1 MIEASGLSFSY
12 HPSLELSFPDLR
24 VEQGK
29 HMLLLGE
36 SGSGKTTLLH
46 VLGGLLRKYKGSVK
60 IDGVELMTLSE
71 SGLDCFRGQ
80 RIGYIFQKNHLISAL
95 TVEQNL
101 KLAPYLAGIKID
113 QKRISFVLE
122 NLGLSEKRNSRI
134 NELSHGQA
142 QRVSIARAVL
152 NKPSII
158 FADEPTSALDD
169 KNCVRVIKLLMEA
182 AADSNSALIIAT
194 HDQRLKD
201 SIASRIEL
209 TSHAVKGQDI

>member
-1 MIEASGLSFSY
+1 MIEVSGLSFSY
-12 HPSLELSFPDLR
+12 PSASPMRFPDFR
-24 VEQGK
+24 VERGK
-29 HMLLLGE
+29 HMLLLGD

-46 VLGGLLRKYKGSVK
+46 ILGGLLRKYSGSLK
-60 IDGVELMTLSE
+60 IDGIEISTLSE
-71 SGLDCFRGQ
+71 AELDRFRGQ

-101 KLAPYLAGIKID
+101 KLAPYLAGMNVSE
-113 QKRISFVLE
+113 QRIGEVLQ
-122 NLGLSEKRNSRI
+122 NLGLLEKKRSRVT
-134 NELSHGQA
+134 ELSHGQA

-169 KNCVRVIKLLMEA
+169 KNCTRVMELLLTA
-182 AADSNSALIIAT
+182 ASESNSALIIAT

-201 SIASRIEL
+201 IVESRL
-209 TSHAVKGQDI
+209 DLNSNLKRQVS